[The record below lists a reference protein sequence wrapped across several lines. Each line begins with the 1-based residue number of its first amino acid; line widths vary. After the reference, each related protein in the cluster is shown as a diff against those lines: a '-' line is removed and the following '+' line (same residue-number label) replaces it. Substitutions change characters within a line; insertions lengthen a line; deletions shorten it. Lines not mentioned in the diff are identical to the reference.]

1 VRWRLD
7 VAALEQ
13 VIEPADPIPAIAVS
27 LEQQVFSLPVRL
39 MVVSGSHNV
48 HIFPEPCFN
57 HAFFEAPLI
66 ANFESWDLPL
76 SHEPVDSELI
86 YIQKTSDFLTGQ

>member
-1 VRWRLD
+1 MATGELAHWLLKVCRQDDGPKALEIIEASVRWRLD

-39 MVVSGSHNV
+39 MVVSGSRNV
-48 HIFPEPCFN
+48 HIFP
-57 HAFFEAPLI
+57 
-66 ANFESWDLPL
+66 
-76 SHEPVDSELI
+76 
-86 YIQKTSDFLTGQ
+86 